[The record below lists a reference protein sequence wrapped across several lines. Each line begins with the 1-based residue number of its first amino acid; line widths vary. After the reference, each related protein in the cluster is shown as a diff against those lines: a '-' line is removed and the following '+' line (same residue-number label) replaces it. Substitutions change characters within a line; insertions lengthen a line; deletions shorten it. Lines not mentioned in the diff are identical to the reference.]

1 MRPRERPILRTVL
14 GSLAGIGTAAL
25 LATASPAADLI
36 GPGDY
41 VITQESP
48 AARQAARSET
58 AGAAIFLLKRSGRI
72 ETLAKPPTVTGP
84 RGIRLDRDGTLVFA
98 DPIGVAI
105 RRLTRQGAVETIHR
119 GAPLSQPKDVAV
131 DHDGG
136 YVIADFPSFARR
148 SGGKILK
155 LSRDGK
161 IMTLH
166 AGAPLV
172 WPHGVAV
179 DRQGNIVIAD
189 HTCCIYRLTPDGEV
203 SLVARGGPLVAPQ
216 DIKIDSDGSYVVTDI
231 GMVIDA
237 SGRADRARSRN
248 PGKLLRVSPSGQVS
262 VIAMLPRA
270 RFRAVAPAA
279 DGGWLVVD
287 MAGNALYR
295 YDARGQRETVFQG
308 PPLSEPAGVVEVNR

>member
-1 MRPRERPILRTVL
+1 V
-14 GSLAGIGTAAL
+14 AGIVAAVL
-25 LATASPAADLI
+25 LATASPAPAADLI

-48 AARQAARSET
+48 AARQAARSRT
-58 AGAAIFLLKRSGRI
+58 AGAAIFLLKRSGQI
-72 ETLAKPPTVTGP
+72 STLAKPPAVAGP
-84 RGIRLDRDGTLVFA
+84 RGIRVDNDGTLVFA
-98 DPIGVAI
+98 DPIGGAI
-105 RRLTRQGAVETIHR
+105 RRLTRDGTVRTVLQGK
-119 GAPLSQPKDVAV
+119 PLAEPKDVAI
-131 DHDGG
+131 DRDGG
-136 YVIADFPSFARR
+136 YVIADFPSFAART
-148 SGGKILK
+148 GAKILK

-161 IMTLH
+161 IETLH
-166 AGAPLV
+166 AGAPLI

-179 DRQGNIVIAD
+179 DENGNIIIAD
-189 HTCCIYRLTPDGEV
+189 HACCIYRLAPSGEIK
-203 SLVARGGPLVAPQ
+203 LVARGGPLVAPQ
-216 DIKIDSDGSYVVTDI
+216 DIKIAANGSYVVTDI
-231 GMVIDA
+231 GLVLNA
-237 SGRADRARSRN
+237 KGVADRARSRN